1 MGSVSQN
8 LKATVSFGGKLD
20 SSWRRSATDLR
31 KNLQDVEQQAA
42 RLRKEQAE
50 LAAEMK
56 RAALAGKRF
65 KSMEDEYARLTA
77 EIKKAD
83 AAQKKLNRSL
93 ERRDRLGRFM
103 GKGKSL
109 LAGTGKFAWNAGLA
123 MGGGAV
129 TTALGALIAPA
140 AMNAQTAETA
150 GKATAYG
157 VDTRTYMN
165 WDALAKQYD
174 MTGDNIGDLF
184 EEYLHK
190 AGEYKQNGK
199 QSSLSDAFETL
210 GFEEGDL
217 AGLSDKEQF
226 EKIIDRALSLKDES
240 KASFALDAL
249 FGGEASKLLM
259 LIKRSGKSFQELLA
273 EQDKYNLVTKEGVA
287 GALAGNKAVS
297 DLQQVFSSAV
307 AEISGQLGAELA
319 PAIQETA
326 GDLAEWFKGGGIKK
340 VVSFLRDTL
349 YPAALKF
356 GEGVIFVGK
365 IIFAVA
371 KKLAW
376 LLPDEQGDQKQIL
389 EYVGRGDMTAAR
401 TVARNSGQD
410 AWLDE
415 QLKNNPDFE
424 KNVREK
430 YNAAKGFMGI
440 VDTDAF
446 HESVNS
452 YLTPE
457 KTFDFSLP
465 AAQAGSAGKQDDPF
479 ASAGAWQAAVQAI
492 PVEGGQSG
500 AQLNDNS
507 VKNYNFNIVAQP
519 GQSEQGIADA
529 IRFMTKNNPAFSGN
543 NALWDGGSVW

>member
-83 AAQKKLNRSL
+83 AAQEKLNRSL

-103 GKGKSL
+103 GKGKGL

-123 MGGGAV
+123 MGGGVV
-129 TTALGALIAPA
+129 TSALGALIAPA
-140 AMNAQTAETA
+140 AANAEMAETV
-150 GKATAYG
+150 GKASAYG
-157 VDTRTYMN
+157 VDTQTYMN

-174 MTGDNIGDLF
+174 MNGDNIGDLY

-190 AGEYKQNGK
+190 AGEFKQNQK
-199 QSSLSDAFETL
+199 QNSLTDAFETL
-210 GFEEGDL
+210 GFKDFELG
-217 AGLSDKEQF
+217 GLSDMEQF
-226 EKIIDRALSLKDES
+226 EKIIDRALSMEDES
-240 KASFALDAL
+240 KASFALDSL

-259 LIKRSGKSFQELLA
+259 LIKRSGKSFQELMA
-273 EQDKYNLVTKEGVA
+273 EQQHYNLVTKEGTE
-287 GALAGNKAVS
+287 GALEGHRAFS
-297 DLQQVFSSAV
+297 DLRAVFSSAISEV
-307 AEISGQLGAELA
+307 SGQLGAELSPTIRQA
-319 PAIQETA
+319 AT
-326 GDLAEWFKGGGIKK
+326 DLALWFKNGGITKI
-340 VVSFLRDTL
+340 VNFLQHTL

-371 KKLAW
+371 KKLSW
-376 LLPDEQGDQKQIL
+376 LLPDEQGAQRDVL
-389 EYVGRGDMTAAR
+389 EYLGKWGNLD
-401 TVARNSGQD
+401 VARRIAENNGQGE
-410 AWLDE
+410 WLE
-415 QLKNNPDFE
+415 KQLKENPAFVDDVKKAWSASQGRFFHDGDAFS
-424 KNVREK
+424 KATEK
-430 YNAAKGFMGI
+430 Y
-440 VDTDAF
+440 
-446 HESVNS
+446 
-452 YLTPE
+452 LTSE

-465 AAQAGSAGKQDDPF
+465 TAPTESAGKQDDPF
-479 ASAGAWQAAVQAI
+479 ASAGAWQTVVSSI
-492 PVEGGQSG
+492 PVDGGQRR

-507 VKNYNFNIVAQP
+507 VKNFNFNIVAQP

-529 IRFMTKNNPAFSGN
+529 VAGMAKNNPAFSGN